1 MVSTNSVWPIK
12 FFRIR
17 ILPLSLGEILEESR
31 KIESHQK
38 EIKSELLKICW
49 YMRGGVTIEE
59 AYMLSHEDKQLIGDI
74 IKDNLET
81 TKKSGLPFF

>member
-49 YMRGGVTIEE
+49 YMQGGVTIEE